1 MTNNLLTAGKEKI
14 EQGTGHDLIN
24 SKGEPMTI
32 TLKDRLSHLTYREAC
47 KLLGPE
53 GERFI
58 RQGGK
63 YDFDIGEQV
72 TWGDDIFRLNLGEAT
87 VTLSL
92 KPENPKSLDFA
103 CSQCSESCEHAGAA
117 FSLILEEKLSLG
129 LSAPPPEKQ
138 PVESLSDEELIK
150 LAIEE
155 RSERAKNEKMQLK
168 SMNRHELWT
177 DYTITS
183 HSSGKSYRVALRG
196 WERGDS
202 YCSCPDF
209 RKNTLGTCK
218 HLLYI
223 IEEVK
228 KRFSK
233 TVRETPYQVRNIGV
247 HLRYGE
253 ETELRILVPDNL
265 DHRTMTLLRPLMNKP
280 IKNIKDL
287 LQRIKEVESL
297 DHEVTIY
304 PDAEEYINRILFYE
318 RIRDRIS
325 EIRKDPKNHPLR
337 KGLLKTELLPYQ
349 LDGIA
354 FAVGAGR
361 AVLADDMGLGKTIQ
375 GIGVAELLSEEAGI
389 SKILVICPASVK
401 SQWCLEIIRF
411 SNRSHQVVLGS
422 AKERAI
428 QYDNSC
434 FFTICNYEQVLRD
447 LLPIERVKWDL
458 IILDEGQ
465 RIKNWEAKTSQV
477 IKALKSPFA
486 LVLSGTPLENR
497 LDELYSVVE
506 FIDDRRLGPAFRF
519 YNWYRVVDEKGK
531 VLGYKN
537 LDELRERLKPVL
549 LRRTRK
555 MVMSELPPRATEIRR
570 IPPTDEQLLLHN
582 SQMRIIQTIIYK
594 KYISEMDLLRL
605 QKALLI
611 CRMAANSTF
620 LVDKVPPGY
629 SSKLVE
635 FENLID
641 QLIDEE
647 DRKIVL
653 FSEWT
658 TMLSLIEPLL
668 EKRKVGYVRLD
679 GSIPQKKR
687 QGLIHQFQK
696 ERDCKFFITT
706 NAGAT
711 GLNLQAANTVINVD
725 LPWNPAV
732 LEQRISRV
740 HRMGQRRPVQAFLLV
755 TEATLEEKLLA
766 TLSAKHELAL
776 AALDP
781 ESKVKTLALAS
792 GMAELKRRLEIL
804 LGTRPDAALDESR
817 KAEVEREAE
826 RLARKEK
833 IASAGGQLL
842 GAAFAFIGEMFPQR
856 EEKEQ
861 TLQLTETFRKRLSEC
876 LDKDDEGRLKMTI
889 TLQDES
895 VLDNLAKSLAQIL
908 GSSGWRP

>member
-1 MTNNLLTAGKEKI
+1 
-14 EQGTGHDLIN
+14 
-24 SKGEPMTI
+24 MTI
-32 TLKDRLSHLTYREAC
+32 TLKDRLSHLTYREVC

-53 GERFI
+53 GERLI

-63 YDFDIGEQV
+63 YDSDISEQV
-72 TWGDDIFRLNLGEAT
+72 TWGDDLFRLNLGEAV
-87 VTLSL
+87 VTISL
-92 KPENPKSLDFA
+92 TSEKPKYLRFV
-103 CSQCSESCEHAGAA
+103 CSECSEVCEHVGAA

-129 LSAPPPEKQ
+129 LSAPPPERR
-138 PVESLSDEELIK
+138 PEESLGDSELVE

-155 RSERAKNEKMQLK
+155 RAERAKNEKMLLK
-168 SMNRHELWT
+168 SMDPTELWT
-177 DYTITS
+177 DYTVTN
-183 HSSGKSYRVALRG
+183 HASGKSYRVALRG

-218 HLLYI
+218 HLLYTI
-223 IEEVK
+223 QDVR

-233 TVRETPYQVRNIGV
+233 TVRERPYQVKNIGI
-247 HLRYGE
+247 HLRYSE
-253 ETELRILVPDNL
+253 ETELRILVPDSL
-265 DHRTMTLLRPLMNKP
+265 DSRTMALLRPLVNKP

-287 LQRIKEVESL
+287 FQRIKEVERL

-304 PDAEEYINRILFYE
+304 PDAEEYINRALYLE
-318 RIRDRIS
+318 RIRDRVAD
-325 EIRKDPKNHPLR
+325 IRKDPKNHPLR

-354 FAVGAGR
+354 FSVGVGR

-375 GIGVAELLSEEAGI
+375 GIGVAELLSQEAGI
-389 SKILVICPASVK
+389 SKVLVICPASVK
-401 SQWCLEIIRF
+401 SQWRLEMMRF
-411 SNRSHQVVLGS
+411 SGRSHQVILGS
-422 AKERAI
+422 AKERAA

-458 IILDEGQ
+458 IVLDEGQ

-497 LDELYSVVE
+497 LDELFSVVE

-519 YNWYRVVDEKGK
+519 YNRYRVVDGKGK

-570 IPPTDEQLLLHN
+570 IPPTDEQLTLHN
-582 SQMRIIQTIIYK
+582 SQMRIIQTIICK

-641 QLIDEE
+641 QLIEEE

-658 TMLSLIEPLL
+658 TMLGLIEPLL
-668 EKRKVGYVRLD
+668 KKRKAGYVRLD

-687 QGLIHQFQK
+687 QGLIHDFQ
-696 ERDCKFFITT
+696 RDPDCKLFITT

-740 HRMGQRRPVQAFLLV
+740 HRMGQKRPVQAFLLV
-755 TEATLEEKLLA
+755 TEETLEEKLLG

-781 ESKVKTLALAS
+781 DSRVKTIDLAS
-792 GMAELKRRLEIL
+792 GMEELKRKLEIL
-804 LGTRPDAALDESR
+804 LGAKPDAALDESR
-817 KAEVEREAE
+817 KAEIEREAE
-826 RLARKEK
+826 RLALKERV
-833 IASAGGQLL
+833 ASAGGQLL
-842 GAAFAFIGEMFPQR
+842 GAAFAFIGEMLPKK
-856 EEKEQ
+856 EETGE
-861 TLQLTETFRKRLSEC
+861 TLEMAETLKNRLSEC
-876 LDKDDEGRLKMTI
+876 LEKDEKGRLRMTI
-889 TLQDES
+889 TLPDES
-895 VLDNLAKSLAQIL
+895 VVNNLAKSLAQIL
-908 GSSGWRP
+908 GSGLTGPR

>member
-1 MTNNLLTAGKEKI
+1 
-14 EQGTGHDLIN
+14 
-24 SKGEPMTI
+24 MTI

-53 GERFI
+53 GERLI

-63 YDFDIGEQV
+63 YDSDISEQV
-72 TWGDDIFRLNLGEAT
+72 TWGDDLFRLNLGGAT
-87 VTLSL
+87 VTISL
-92 KPENPKSLDFA
+92 TPEKPKYLRVA
-103 CSQCSESCEHAGAA
+103 CSECSEACEHVGAA

-129 LSAPPPEKQ
+129 LSAPPPERI
-138 PVESLSDEELIK
+138 PAESLSDEALVK

-155 RSERAKNEKMQLK
+155 RAERAKTEKMQLK
-168 SMNRHELWT
+168 SMNREELWT
-177 DYTITS
+177 DYTVTS

-209 RKNTLGTCK
+209 RRNTLGTCK
-218 HLLYI
+218 HLLYTI
-223 IEEVK
+223 QEAK
-228 KRFSK
+228 NRFSK
-233 TVRETPYQVRNIGV
+233 TVRERPYQVKNIGV

-253 ETELRILVPDNL
+253 ETELRILVPESL
-265 DHRTMTLLRPLMNKP
+265 DPRTMALLRPLMNRP

-287 LQRIKEVESL
+287 LQRVKEVERL
-297 DHEVTIY
+297 DHEVIIY
-304 PDAEEYINRILFYE
+304 PDAEEYINRALYFE
-318 RIRDRIS
+318 RIRDRVAD
-325 EIRKDPKNHPLR
+325 IRKDPKNHPLR

-349 LDGIA
+349 LDGVA
-354 FAVGAGR
+354 FSVGAGR

-375 GIGVAELLSEEAGI
+375 GIGVAELLSQEAGI
-389 SKILVICPASVK
+389 SKVLVICPASVK
-401 SQWCLEIIRF
+401 SQWRLEIMRF
-411 SNRSHQVVLGS
+411 SNRSHQIVLGS
-422 AKERAI
+422 ASERAA
-428 QYDNSC
+428 QYDAPC

-447 LLPIERVKWDL
+447 LLQIERVKWDL

-519 YNWYRVVDEKGK
+519 YNRYRVVDERGK

-570 IPPTDEQLLLHN
+570 IPPTGEQLLLHN
-582 SQMRIIQTIIYK
+582 AQMRIVKTIISK

-658 TMLSLIEPLL
+658 TMLGLIEPLL
-668 EKRKVGYVRLD
+668 EKRKAGYVRLD
-679 GSIPQKKR
+679 GSVPQKKR
-687 QGLIHQFQK
+687 QGLIHDFQ
-696 ERDCKFFITT
+696 RDPDCKLFITT

-740 HRMGQRRPVQAFLLV
+740 HRMGQKRPVQAFLLV
-755 TEATLEEKLLA
+755 TEETLEEKLLG

-776 AALDP
+776 ATLDP
-781 ESKVKTLALAS
+781 DSRVKTVDLAS
-792 GMAELKRRLEIL
+792 GMEELKRRLEIL
-804 LGTRPDAALDESR
+804 LGAKPDAALDESR
-817 KAEVEREAE
+817 KAETEREAE
-826 RLARKEK
+826 RLLLKERV
-833 IASAGGQLL
+833 ASAGGQLL
-842 GAAFAFIGEMFPQR
+842 GAAFAFIGEMLPKK
-856 EEKEQ
+856 EETE
-861 TLQLTETFRKRLSEC
+861 ETFQMAESLKSRLSDC
-876 LDKDDEGRLKMTI
+876 LEKDDKGQLKMTI
-889 TLQDES
+889 TFPDES
-895 VLDNLAKSLAQIL
+895 ILNNLAKSLAQIL
-908 GSSGWRP
+908 GSSGWRH

>member
-1 MTNNLLTAGKEKI
+1 MLN
-14 EQGTGHDLIN
+14 
-24 SKGEPMTI
+24 
-32 TLKDRLSHLTYREAC
+32 LKDRLSHLNYREAC

-53 GERFI
+53 GERLI

-63 YDFDIGEQV
+63 YDSDITEQV
-72 TWGDDIFRLNLGEAT
+72 TWGDDFFRVNLDDAT
-87 VTLSL
+87 VTISL
-92 KPENPKSLDFA
+92 TSEKPKYLRFV
-103 CSQCSESCEHAGAA
+103 CSECSEMCEHVGAA

-129 LSAPPPEKQ
+129 LSAPPPERK
-138 PVESLSDEELIK
+138 PVESLSDAELVK

-155 RSERAKNEKMQLK
+155 RAERAKNEKMLLK
-168 SMNRHELWT
+168 SMDPKKLWT
-177 DYTITS
+177 DYTVTN
-183 HSSGKSYRVALRG
+183 HASGKSYRVALRG

-202 YCSCPDF
+202 FCSCPDF

-218 HLLYI
+218 HLLYTI
-223 IEEVK
+223 QEVK

-233 TVRETPYQVRNIGV
+233 TVKEKSYRVKNIGV

-253 ETELRILVPDNL
+253 DTELRILVPDSL
-265 DHRTMTLLRPLMNKP
+265 DHKGMSLISPLRNKS
-280 IKNIKDL
+280 IKNVKDL
-287 LQRIKEVESL
+287 LDRIRKVEQNG
-297 DHEVTIY
+297 HEVTIY
-304 PDAEEYINRILFYE
+304 PDAAEYINRILYLE
-318 RIRDRIS
+318 RIRDRMAV
-325 EIRKDPKNHPLR
+325 IRKDPKNHPLR

-354 FAVGAGR
+354 FAVSAGR

-375 GIGVAELLSEEAGI
+375 GIGVAELLSQEAGI
-389 SKILVICPASVK
+389 TKVLVVCPASVK
-401 SQWCLEIIRF
+401 SQWRLEMMRF
-411 SNRSHQVVLGS
+411 SNRSHQIVLGS
-422 AKERAI
+422 SKERAA
-428 QYDNSC
+428 QYDNGC

-497 LDELYSVVE
+497 LDELFSVVE

-519 YNWYRVVDEKGK
+519 YNRYRVVDEKGK

-537 LDELRERLKPVL
+537 LDDLRERLKPVL

-555 MVMSELPPRATEIRR
+555 SVMSELPPRTTEIRR
-570 IPPTDEQLLLHN
+570 IPPTDEQLNLHN
-582 SQMRIIQTIIYK
+582 GQMKIVQTIINK
-594 KYISEMDLLRL
+594 RYISEMDLLRL

-635 FENLID
+635 FENLMD
-641 QLIDEE
+641 ELIDEE

-658 TMLSLIEPLL
+658 TMLGLIEPLL
-668 EKRKVGYVRLD
+668 KRRKAGYVRLD
-679 GSIPQKKR
+679 GSVPQKKR
-687 QGLIHQFQK
+687 QGLIHDFQ
-696 ERDCKFFITT
+696 RDPDCKLFITT
-706 NAGAT
+706 NAGAV

-725 LPWNPAV
+725 LPWNPAI

-740 HRMGQRRPVQAFLLV
+740 HRMGQKRPVQAFLLV
-755 TEATLEEKLLA
+755 TEETLEEKLLG

-781 ESKVKTLALAS
+781 DSSVKTLDLAS
-792 GMAELKRRLEIL
+792 GMEELKRRLEVL
-804 LGTRPDAALDESR
+804 LGTRPDSAIDESE
-817 KAEVEREAE
+817 KAAVEREAE
-826 RLARKEK
+826 RLALKERV
-833 IASAGGQLL
+833 ASAGGQLL
-842 GAAFAFIGEMFPQR
+842 GAAFAFIGEMLPKK
-856 EEKEQ
+856 EETQE
-861 TLQLTETFRKRLSEC
+861 TLQMAESLKTRLSEC
-876 LDKDDEGRLKMTI
+876 LEKDEKGQLKMTI
-889 TLQDES
+889 TLPDES
-895 VLDNLAKSLAQIL
+895 IVNNLARSLAQIL
-908 GSSGWRP
+908 GASGLRV

>member
-1 MTNNLLTAGKEKI
+1 
-14 EQGTGHDLIN
+14 
-24 SKGEPMTI
+24 MTI
-32 TLKDRLSHLTYREAC
+32 TLKDRLSHLTYREAR

-53 GERFI
+53 GERLI

-63 YDFDIGEQV
+63 YPIDLDEQI
-72 TWGDDIFRLNLGEAT
+72 TWGNNILKLNLGEAI
-87 VTLSL
+87 VTISAV
-92 KPENPKSLDFA
+92 PEGPKSLRFA
-103 CSQCSESCEHAGAA
+103 CSECTIPCEHVGAA
-117 FSLILEEKLSLG
+117 FSFILEEKLALG
-129 LSAPPPEKQ
+129 LSAPPPERL
-138 PVESLSDEELIK
+138 PVESLSDEEMIRQ
-150 LAIEE
+150 AIEE
-155 RSERAKNEKMQLK
+155 RKERARTEKITLK
-168 SMNRHELWT
+168 SMNPAELWT

-209 RKNTLGTCK
+209 KKNTLGTCK
-218 HLLYI
+218 HI
-223 IEEVK
+223 MHVIEEVK

-233 TVRETPYQVRNIGV
+233 AIREKTCQIKNISV
-247 HLRYGE
+247 HLRYSE
-253 ETELRILVPDNL
+253 ETELRLLVPENL
-265 DHRTMTLLRPLMNKP
+265 DRQAMMLIRPLMNKP
-280 IKNIKDL
+280 IRDVKDL
-287 LQRIKEVESL
+287 LERIKEVEQL
-297 DHEVTIY
+297 GHEVTIY
-304 PDAEEYINRILFYE
+304 PDAEEYINRALYLD
-318 RIRDRIS
+318 RIRDKVF
-325 EIRKDPKNHPLR
+325 EIRKDPKSHPLR
-337 KGLLKTELLPYQ
+337 KTLLKAELLPYQ

-361 AVLADDMGLGKTIQ
+361 AVLADDMGLGKTVQ
-375 GIGVAELLSEEAGI
+375 GIGVAELLSHEAGI
-389 SKILVICPASVK
+389 SRALVICPASVK
-401 SQWCLEIIRF
+401 SQWHSEIMRF
-411 SNRSHQVVLGS
+411 SSRSYQLVLGS
-422 AKERAI
+422 AKERAA

-447 LLPIERVKWDL
+447 LLAIERVKWDL

-465 RIKNWEAKTSQV
+465 RIKNWEAKTSHV

-519 YNWYRVVDEKGK
+519 YNRYRIVDEKGK

-555 MVMSELPPRATEIRR
+555 SVMSELPPRATEIRR
-570 IPPTDEQLLLHN
+570 IPPTDEQLILHN
-582 SQMRIIQTIIYK
+582 AQMRIIKTIISK

-641 QLIDEE
+641 QLVEEE

-658 TMLSLIEPLL
+658 TMLNLIEPLL
-668 EKRKVGYVRLD
+668 SKRKLSYVRLD
-679 GSIPQKKR
+679 GSVPQKKR
-687 QGLIHQFQK
+687 QGLISQFQK
-696 ERDCKFFITT
+696 ERNFKLFITT
-706 NAGAT
+706 NAGAI

-725 LPWNPAV
+725 LPWNPAI

-740 HRMGQRRPVQAFLLV
+740 HRMGQKKPVQAFLLV
-755 TEATLEEKLLA
+755 TEETLEEKLLG
-766 TLSAKHELAL
+766 TLSAKHNLAL

-781 ESKVKTLALAS
+781 DSKVKTVDLAS
-792 GMAELKRRLEIL
+792 GMDELKRRLEIL
-804 LGTRPDAALDESR
+804 LGTKPDGAIDESQR
-817 KAEVEREAE
+817 AEVEREAE
-826 RLARKEK
+826 RIALKERM
-833 IASAGGQLL
+833 ANAGGQLL
-842 GAAFAFIGEMFPQR
+842 GAAFAFIGEMFLKK
-856 EEKEQ
+856 EETKETIQ
-861 TLQLTETFRKRLSEC
+861 MAENLKSYLSEC
-876 LDKDDEGRLKMTI
+876 LEKDDNGRLKMTI
-889 TLQDES
+889 TLPDES
-895 VLDNLAKSLAQIL
+895 VLNNLAKSLAQIL
-908 GSSGWRP
+908 GSGWNQ

>member
-1 MTNNLLTAGKEKI
+1 MA
-14 EQGTGHDLIN
+14 
-24 SKGEPMTI
+24 I

-47 KLLGPE
+47 KLLGS
-53 GERFI
+53 GGDKLI
-58 RQGGK
+58 KQGGK
-63 YDFDIGEQV
+63 YPIDIDEHV
-72 TWGDDIFRLNLGEAT
+72 KWGNNILKLNLGEAI
-87 VTLSL
+87 VTILAN
-92 KPENPKSLDFA
+92 PEEPKSLRFV
-103 CSQCSESCEHAGAA
+103 CSECRSPCEHAGAA
-117 FSLILEEKLSLG
+117 FSFILEEKLALG
-129 LSAPPPEKQ
+129 LSAPPVERR
-138 PVESLSDEELIK
+138 PVESLSDEELIRQ
-150 LAIEE
+150 AIDE
-155 RSERAKNEKMQLK
+155 RRERARTEKMVLR
-168 SMNRHELWT
+168 SMNPAKLWT
-177 DYTITS
+177 DYAITS
-183 HSSGKSYRVALRG
+183 LSSGKSYRVALRG

-209 RKNTLGTCK
+209 KKNTLGTCK
-218 HLLYI
+218 HI
-223 IEEVK
+223 MHVIEEVK
-228 KRFSK
+228 KRFPK
-233 TVRETPYQVRNIGV
+233 AVRETLYEIDGMAV

-253 ETELRILVPDNL
+253 ETELRVLAPEKL
-265 DHRTMTLLRPLMNKP
+265 DPRLMMILRPVMNKP
-280 IKNIKDL
+280 IRDIEDL
-287 LQRIKEVESL
+287 LERIKEVEKL
-297 DHEVTIY
+297 GHEVTIY
-304 PDAEEYINRILFYE
+304 PDAEEHIDRVLYLNRI
-318 RIRDRIS
+318 RKKVI

-337 KGLLKTELLPYQ
+337 KTLLMGELLPYQ

-375 GIGVAELLSEEAGI
+375 GIGVAELLSQEAGI
-389 SKILVICPASVK
+389 SKVLVVCPASLK
-401 SQWCLEIIRF
+401 AQWRLEILRF
-411 SNRSHQVVLGS
+411 SNRSCQLVLGS
-422 AKERAI
+422 AKERAA

-447 LLPIERVKWDL
+447 LLPIEKVKWDL

-519 YNWYRVVDEKGK
+519 YNRYRMVDEKGK

-555 MVMSELPPRATEIRR
+555 MVMSELPPRTTEIRR
-570 IPPTDEQLLLHN
+570 IPPTDEQLTLHN
-582 SQMRIIQTIIYK
+582 AQMRIIKTIISK
-594 KYISEMDLLRL
+594 RYISEMDLLRL

-611 CRMAANSTF
+611 CRMAANSTY

-629 SSKLVE
+629 SSKLME

-641 QLIDEE
+641 QLIEEE

-668 EKRKVGYVRLD
+668 GKRRAHYVRLD

-687 QGLIHQFQK
+687 QELIYHFQK
-696 ERDCKFFITT
+696 ERNCKFFITT

-740 HRMGQRRPVQAFLLV
+740 HRMGQKRPVQAFLLV
-755 TEATLEEKLLA
+755 TEETLEEKLLG

-781 ESKVKTLALAS
+781 DSRVKTVDLAS
-792 GMAELKRRLEIL
+792 GMDELKRRLEML
-804 LGTRPDAALDESR
+804 LGTKPFVPIEESQR
-817 KAEVEREAE
+817 ADVEREAE
-826 RLARKEK
+826 RMARREK

-842 GAAFAFIGEMFPQR
+842 GAAFAFIGEMFPK
-856 EEKEQ
+856 EERAEQ
-861 TLQLTETFRKRLSEC
+861 TLRLAETFKNRLSEC
-876 LDKDDEGRLKMTI
+876 LEKDENGRLKMTI
-889 TLQDES
+889 TLPDES
-895 VLDNLAKSLAQIL
+895 FLNNMANSLAQIL
-908 GSSGWRP
+908 GPGWNQ

>member
-1 MTNNLLTAGKEKI
+1 MMIKNFSI
-14 EQGTGHDLIN
+14 PIN
-24 SKGEPMTI
+24 AKGEPMAI
-32 TLKDRLSHLTYREAC
+32 TLKDRLAHLTYREAC

-53 GERFI
+53 GESLI

-63 YDFDIGEQV
+63 YPIDIDEQV
-72 TWGDDIFRLNLGEAT
+72 TWEQDLFRLNFGDAV
-87 VTLSL
+87 VTFSL
-92 KPENPKSLDFA
+92 NQEKPKSLHFA
-103 CSQCSESCEHAGAA
+103 CSECTSSCEHLGAA
-117 FSLILEEKLSLG
+117 LSLILEEKLSLG
-129 LSAPPPEKQ
+129 LSAPPVERKPI
-138 PVESLSDEELIK
+138 ESLSDEEMVRQ
-150 LAIEE
+150 AIDE
-155 RSERAKNEKMQLK
+155 RQERARIEKMTLK
-168 SMNRHELWT
+168 SMNPAELWT

-218 HLLYI
+218 HI
-223 IEEVK
+223 MHVIEEVK

-233 TVRETPYQVRNIGV
+233 AVREKPYQIKNVGV
-247 HLRYGE
+247 HLRYGK
-253 ETELRILVPDNL
+253 ETELRLLVPENL
-265 DHRTMTLLRPLMNKP
+265 DRRLMMIIRPVMNRP
-280 IKNIKDL
+280 IKNVKDL
-287 LQRIKEVESL
+287 LERIKEAEKL
-297 DHEVTIY
+297 GHEVTIY
-304 PDAEEYINRILFYE
+304 PDAEEYINRALYID
-318 RIRDRIS
+318 RIRDKVA

-337 KGLLKTELLPYQ
+337 KTLLKGELLPYQ

-354 FAVGAGR
+354 FGVGAGR

-375 GIGVAELLSEEAGI
+375 GIGVAEMLSCEAGI
-389 SKILVICPASVK
+389 SKVLVICPASLK
-401 SQWCLEIIRF
+401 AQWRLEIMRF
-411 SNRSHQVVLGS
+411 SNRTHQLVLGS
-422 AKERAI
+422 AKERAA
-428 QYDNSC
+428 QYDNLS
-434 FFTICNYEQVLRD
+434 FFTICNYEQVLKD
-447 LLPIERVKWDL
+447 FLAIEKVKWDL

-519 YNWYRVVDEKGK
+519 YNRYRMVDEKGK

-537 LDELRERLKPVL
+537 LDELRERLKPLL

-582 SQMRIIQTIIYK
+582 AQMRIIQTIICK

-611 CRMAANSTF
+611 CRMAANSTY

-635 FENLID
+635 FENLLD
-641 QLIDEE
+641 QLIEEE

-658 TMLSLIEPLL
+658 TMLGLIEPLL
-668 EKRKVGYVRLD
+668 GKRKVRYVRLD

-687 QGLIHQFQK
+687 QGLIFHFQK
-696 ERDCKFFITT
+696 DPDCKFFITT

-740 HRMGQRRPVQAFLLV
+740 HRMGQKRPVQAFLLV
-755 TEATLEEKLLA
+755 TEETLEEKLLG

-781 ESKVKTLALAS
+781 ESRASIVHLAS
-792 GMAELKRRLEIL
+792 GMDELKRRLEIL
-804 LGTRPDAALDESR
+804 LGTRPVVAIDESQQ
-817 KAEVEREAE
+817 AEVEREAQ
-826 RLARKEK
+826 RMAQKEK

-842 GAAFAFIGEMFPQR
+842 GAAFAFIGEMFPKRQETEAALHMAETVKSR
-856 EEKEQ
+856 LAECMEE
-861 TLQLTETFRKRLSEC
+861 
-876 LDKDDEGRLKMTI
+876 DENGRLKMTI
-889 TLQDES
+889 TLPDES
-895 VLDNLAKSLAQIL
+895 VLNNMAKSLAQIL
-908 GSSGWRP
+908 GSGWNQ